1 MADRK
6 RRVPPEQAPDPSY
19 SYERSHPSRESGMG
33 KLDSN
38 KGTPLDAPDRAEDA
52 APNRQDPAR
61 QVNAQDTVN
70 PRGAPTARKSKP
82 KR

>member
-6 RRVPPEQAPDPSY
+6 RRVPPDQAPDPSH

-33 KLDSN
+33 KLDTN
-38 KGTPLDAPDRAEDA
+38 KGTPMNAPDKAEEA
-52 APNRQDPAR
+52 APNRQDPAH

-70 PRGAPTARKSKP
+70 PRGAQAPRKSKP